1 MIKIALI
8 RHSKTEGNLH
18 GRYIG
23 KTDEN
28 LCNEGIIIT
37 KNKEFP
43 KAEQV
48 YSSPLKRCVET
59 SKIIYNY
66 CEPLIFDDLRECDF
80 GDFENKKYKDLDGN
94 EDYQKWIDSNG
105 SMPFPNG
112 ENTEA
117 FKRRSIRGFD
127 KVIRNII
134 DNKINNAAIIVH
146 GGTIMSILDKYS
158 HPNKEFY
165 CWQVDNCCG
174 YLIEI
179 DKALWIK
186 NNKRVNVLESI

>member
-23 KTDEN
+23 KTDES
-28 LCNEGIIIT
+28 LCNEGIILA
-37 KNKEFP
+37 KNKKIP
-43 KAEQV
+43 DVQQV
-48 YSSPLKRCVET
+48 YSSPLKRCIET
-59 SKIIYNY
+59 SKIIYSN
-66 CEPLIFDDLRECDF
+66 CEPVIFDELRECDF
-80 GDFENKKYKDLDGN
+80 GDFENKNYKELDGN
-94 EDYQKWIDSNG
+94 ENYQKWIDSNG
-105 SMPFPNG
+105 TMPFPNG

-117 FKRRSIRGFD
+117 FKKRSIIGFD
-127 KVIRNII
+127 KVINDII
-134 DNKINNAAIIVH
+134 DKKINNAAMIVH

-158 HPNKEFY
+158 YPNKEFY

-179 DKALWIK
+179 DSGLWIK